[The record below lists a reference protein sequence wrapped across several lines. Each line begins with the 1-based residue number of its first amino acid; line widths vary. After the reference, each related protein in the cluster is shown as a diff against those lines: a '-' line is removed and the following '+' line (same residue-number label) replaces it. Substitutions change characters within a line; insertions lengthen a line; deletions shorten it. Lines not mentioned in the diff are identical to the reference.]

1 MEDTRKIQIAENK
14 FPMLIMGDENRFLK
28 TTYFQYIQ
36 YCESLSA
43 SFFKGRSTEVQNN
56 ILKANFG
63 LTNEDILSWENR
75 ASRYQMTPQ
84 SFSFFLHVAMYSA
97 SHGFNAVYD
106 GIQQRYAERKQ
117 IMNVVRKHEDKSKK
131 RKAKKNKKK
140 KHQTVDSD
148 SDPLTNDESD
158 DYMRNTVDDDDQIGD
173 DQDVNINRSIAD
185 ASGSQSHVDQP
196 FDMDV
201 TPVEPVSNLDV
212 TMPQPQLLQ
221 QPDNNLSNLTKSS
234 NKKKKS
240 NKNIIQQVITGHKP
254 GDDGTSQVRDI
265 LVYDIPVSWTPE
277 EILQKL
283 TFWGNTISLQMKQ
296 QKKYQTVRL
305 KIELNSLRLTQFE
318 GNDDPVWTT
327 DLGGI
332 PVRWFPARWTLKERK
347 QREKF
352 QATIRKIPESM
363 TIAALWKDHCP
374 HSFLSA
380 IKDNQFDWEQ
390 LHLSWNRHD
399 SPSQRTRSFGN
410 NTNKDRQR
418 TSGSRQTDKSKQNSK
433 NSKKKP
439 QEAKSEKHNKQKK
452 DKSRKTSRSKVLAEI
467 LDVLRK
473 LI

>member
-14 FPMLIMGDENRFLK
+14 FPMLIMGDENRLLK

-106 GIQQRYAERKQ
+106 RIQQRYAKRKQ

-140 KHQTVDSD
+140 KHKTVDSD

-158 DYMRNTVDDDDQIGD
+158 DYMRNTVDDDDQI
-173 DQDVNINRSIAD
+173 
-185 ASGSQSHVDQP
+185 
-196 FDMDV
+196 
-201 TPVEPVSNLDV
+201 EPVSNLDV

-221 QPDNNLSNLTKSS
+221 QPDNNLSNLTKSL

-265 LVYDIPVSWTPE
+265 LVYDIPV
-277 EILQKL
+277 KVACR
-283 TFWGNTISLQMKQ
+283 N
-296 QKKYQTVRL
+296 
-305 KIELNSLRLTQFE
+305 
-318 GNDDPVWTT
+318 
-327 DLGGI
+327 LG
-332 PVRWFPARWTLKERK
+332 V
-347 QREKF
+347 
-352 QATIRKIPESM
+352 
-363 TIAALWKDHCP
+363 
-374 HSFLSA
+374 
-380 IKDNQFDWEQ
+380 
-390 LHLSWNRHD
+390 
-399 SPSQRTRSFGN
+399 
-410 NTNKDRQR
+410 
-418 TSGSRQTDKSKQNSK
+418 
-433 NSKKKP
+433 
-439 QEAKSEKHNKQKK
+439 
-452 DKSRKTSRSKVLAEI
+452 
-467 LDVLRK
+467 
-473 LI
+473 

>member
-14 FPMLIMGDENRFLK
+14 FLMLIMGDENRFLK

-97 SHGFNAVYD
+97 SHGFNAVYN
-106 GIQQRYAERKQ
+106 GVQQRYAERKQ
-117 IMNVVRKHEDKSKK
+117 IINVVRKHEDKSKK

-185 ASGSQSHVDQP
+185 ASGSQSHIDQL

-254 GDDGTSQVRDI
+254 GDDG
-265 LVYDIPVSWTPE
+265 
-277 EILQKL
+277 
-283 TFWGNTISLQMKQ
+283 
-296 QKKYQTVRL
+296 
-305 KIELNSLRLTQFE
+305 
-318 GNDDPVWTT
+318 
-327 DLGGI
+327 
-332 PVRWFPARWTLKERK
+332 
-347 QREKF
+347 
-352 QATIRKIPESM
+352 
-363 TIAALWKDHCP
+363 
-374 HSFLSA
+374 
-380 IKDNQFDWEQ
+380 
-390 LHLSWNRHD
+390 
-399 SPSQRTRSFGN
+399 
-410 NTNKDRQR
+410 
-418 TSGSRQTDKSKQNSK
+418 SRQTDKSKQNSK
-433 NSKKKP
+433 NSKKKL
-439 QEAKSEKHNKQKK
+439 QEAKSEKHKKQKK
-452 DKSRKTSRSKVLAEI
+452 DKSCKTLRSKVLAEI

>member
-84 SFSFFLHVAMYSA
+84 SFTFFLHVAMYSA

-265 LVYDIPVSWTPE
+265 LVYDIPTARGDR
-277 EILQKL
+277 KL
-283 TFWGNTISLQMKQ
+283 IG
-296 QKKYQTVRL
+296 Y
-305 KIELNSLRLTQFE
+305 FE
-318 GNDDPVWTT
+318 KWVDMRT
-327 DLGGI
+327 
-332 PVRWFPARWTLKERK
+332 
-347 QREKF
+347 
-352 QATIRKIPESM
+352 
-363 TIAALWKDHCP
+363 AL
-374 HSFLSA
+374 
-380 IKDNQFDWEQ
+380 DNQFDWEQ

-410 NTNKDRQR
+410 NTNKDRQQ

-439 QEAKSEKHNKQKK
+439 QEAKSEKHKKQKK

>member
-63 LTNEDILSWENR
+63 LTNEDIFSWENR

-265 LVYDIPVSWTPE
+265 LVYDIP
-277 EILQKL
+277 
-283 TFWGNTISLQMKQ
+283 
-296 QKKYQTVRL
+296 
-305 KIELNSLRLTQFE
+305 FE

-332 PVRWFPARWTLKERK
+332 PVRWFPA
-347 QREKF
+347 
-352 QATIRKIPESM
+352 
-363 TIAALWKDHCP
+363 
-374 HSFLSA
+374 
-380 IKDNQFDWEQ
+380 
-390 LHLSWNRHD
+390 
-399 SPSQRTRSFGN
+399 RSFGN